1 MALVKARDL
10 IRLAEEQGFWCV
22 RKKKG
27 VAVYG
32 KRQEDGWVMLHLTC
46 SDHRALKNAMAHLKK
61 IGVEFK

>member
-1 MALVKARDL
+1 MKARDL
-10 IRLAEEQGFWCV
+10 IAAAEAQGFRCV

-32 KRQEDGWVMLHLTC
+32 KRQEDGWVMIHLTC
-46 SDHRALKNAMAHLKK
+46 SDHRAMKNAMAHLKK